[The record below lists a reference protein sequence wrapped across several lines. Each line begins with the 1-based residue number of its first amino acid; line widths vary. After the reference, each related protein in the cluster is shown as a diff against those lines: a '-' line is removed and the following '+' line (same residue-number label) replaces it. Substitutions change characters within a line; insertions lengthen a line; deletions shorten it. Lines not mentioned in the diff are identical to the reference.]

1 MFVQIIEGKARDAEG
16 LKRQGDRWAEEVGPG
31 AVGFLGV
38 TSGVTADGRAIT
50 IARFESEEA
59 AKANAARPEQSA
71 WWSEMAKY
79 YDGEP
84 TFTESSDVE
93 QFLAGGSNDAGF
105 VQIMKSRGVDRAR
118 MAKLDKAFEKFA
130 SLRPDLIGGTRVWTG
145 PDSLLEANYFTSEA
159 EAQREREQGDA
170 RRGAGAHGRVR
181 RHDAE
186 HRVPRPLGSDVAL
199 TPIVER

>member
-159 EAQREREQGDA
+159 DA
-170 RRGAGAHGRVR
+170 RANETKEMPEEVQALM
-181 RHDAE
+181 AE
-186 HRVPRPLGSDVAL
+186 FGDMMQNTEFLDLSDPML
-199 TPIVER
+199 R

>member
-71 WWSEMAKY
+71 WWSEMT
-79 YDGEP
+79 P
-84 TFTESSDVE
+84 
-93 QFLAGGSNDAGF
+93 LA
-105 VQIMKSRGVDRAR
+105 RGV
-118 MAKLDKAFEKFA
+118 
-130 SLRPDLIGGTRVWTG
+130 
-145 PDSLLEANYFTSEA
+145 
-159 EAQREREQGDA
+159 
-170 RRGAGAHGRVR
+170 
-181 RHDAE
+181 
-186 HRVPRPLGSDVAL
+186 
-199 TPIVER
+199 PIVIDGQVWEP